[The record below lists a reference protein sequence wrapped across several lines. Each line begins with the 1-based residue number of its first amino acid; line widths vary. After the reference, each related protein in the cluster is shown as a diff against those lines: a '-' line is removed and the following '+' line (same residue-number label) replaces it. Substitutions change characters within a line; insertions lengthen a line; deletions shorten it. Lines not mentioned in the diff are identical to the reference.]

1 MASASCPD
9 GEVDLNGKCCPVDW
23 EGVLDCKFSSNPN
36 NCFLSGDIVIPN
48 DAGVTSIGQLA
59 FYGCEGITSVTF
71 PEGFTSI
78 GSEAFAEC
86 TDLVSVDFSQTSL
99 TSIGAGAFEGSG
111 LASVVL
117 PEGLTSIASGA
128 FGWCSRLA
136 SVLFPSTMPTI
147 GTGAFQ
153 ECDNIAAVIYK
164 GSKPDID
171 NLPVCGA
178 GCTEAEKKPC
188 NASPRSLARHIDPSE
203 VVNDQITVVLKFSEA
218 DELYDWSTATES
230 THTYVIDILHNG
242 DPPAAIAISFDTD
255 AGGDDDS
262 DDSLVPCVN
271 SVPKSNC
278 TQLKTAYRGNCGCDP
293 A

>member
-23 EGVLDCKFSSNPN
+23 EGVLDCNFRSDNCYFS
-36 NCFLSGDIVIPN
+36 SGDIVIPN

-78 GSEAFAEC
+78 GSQAFAEC

-136 SVLFPSTMPTI
+136 SVVFPSTMPTI
-147 GTGAFQ
+147 GVKAFS

-188 NASPRSLARHIDPSE
+188 NVPPRSVARHIDPSE
-203 VVNDQITVVLKFSEA
+203 VVGGQITLNLVAEVTDDLESWTS
-218 DELYDWSTATES
+218 DDSCSIVISSGTTAA
-230 THTYVIDILHNG
+230 V
-242 DPPAAIAISFDTD
+242 AISFDTD
-255 AGGDDDS
+255 PVG
-262 DDSLVPCVN
+262 DDSLVPCID

-278 TQLKTAYRGNCGCDP
+278 TQLETAYRGSCGCDP